1 MATTDD
7 LVISIRADIG
17 ALQSQLRNI
26 DAQLQGT
33 QRQGNETAIAIKN
46 MALQFISL
54 GAAIEGMKKLVDVN
68 RNFGI
73 LKAGLETATGS
84 IEGANQAFA
93 ALQQFAQTTPYS
105 LQQAVDGFT
114 KLVNLG
120 LTPSEA
126 ALKSYG
132 DTSAALGKDLSQMIE
147 AVADAATGE
156 FERLKEFGIK
166 AKNNGDTIAFTFKG
180 TTETVRNNAAEIE
193 SYLIKLGQVNFDGAM
208 TKRMES
214 LDGAISNLGDAF
226 EGFFYQIGES
236 GATESLNSG
245 IRKLG
250 QGLTDLT
257 DIVKQIH
264 LSNFKSA
271 MDAAGDAVLLF
282 AGYKIT
288 KMVAGL
294 ALATQ
299 ETIKNIAAQSASRV
313 ETLANAEAD
322 AIAANMAARRAIV
335 EKQLALD
342 ELNKAR
348 ATTASAL
355 ATQQSA
361 IADLEAAQLQSR
373 LALGTQQATVANLAR
388 AMAAEKVTAAQLEV
402 AAAANAESAAIA
414 RATTASAANTAA
426 ATANATAQQALAT
439 ATTNATIA
447 GRTSGTMLTA
457 LGGPLGAV
465 ITALGLAATAWF
477 VFGDSAESN
486 AERAINASKR
496 IKQGL
501 KDTPDDMRVQ
511 TDALM
516 DVNEQ
521 IKKIE
526 TVLANWDSKTKG
538 VRLLDKEIKLQDLKQ
553 QKAII
558 EENINNLKLTKVLE
572 GFLSESKGDSLE
584 GFGNKKTSSAQVDD
598 KKAEQEAK
606 KLEQLK
612 SAAQAYLNQIA
623 ESNMSELQLE
633 AKHFNEQLQQLEE
646 YLQQKAIT
654 KSQYDAAVLD
664 ANSAFNNKIFE
675 QLAEQQAKEDELAL
689 KKQEREDE
697 DRSRRME
704 QIQGIINEANLAG
717 MTELERMDAQHAAK
731 MEKLAQLAEGES
743 QFKQELRDAE
753 LILEREHQAKRLDMI
768 LGTGSKIQE
777 MTKAFQ
783 KGQLQGAISFF
794 AADFGGLSQHSRK
807 MFELTK
813 AARLAD
819 AALSIPSTVIEAA
832 RQGTA
837 IGGWPL
843 GLAMGAAALASQ
855 LSQLKAIQSA
865 SFGGGSSGAGGGGA
879 SAGSVAQSQQPQQ
892 PLQQRFVNLNLYG
905 GDNTMYSKDSVRTLI
920 QRIGEEVKDGAVL
933 RVS

>member
-33 QRQGNETAIAIKN
+33 ERQGNETANAIKN

-84 IEGANQAFA
+84 IEGANQAFS

-214 LDGAISNLGDAF
+214 LDGAISNLSDSWDAF
-226 EGFFYQIGES
+226 FYNLGQA
-236 GATESLNSG
+236 GATDVLKDAFNAITDAINEVNSMLSSGEMESYIDAIG
-245 IRKLG
+245 I
-250 QGLTDLT
+250 
-257 DIVKQIH
+257 
-264 LSNFKSA
+264 SFS
-271 MDAAGDAVLLF
+271 
-282 AGYKIT
+282 
-288 KMVAGL
+288 GL
-294 ALATQ
+294 A
-299 ETIKNIAAQSASRV
+299 EDVAQ
-313 ETLANAEAD
+313 
-322 AIAANMAARRAIV
+322 
-335 EKQLALD
+335 
-342 ELNKAR
+342 
-348 ATTASAL
+348 TT
-355 ATQQSA
+355 
-361 IADLEAAQLQSR
+361 
-373 LALGTQQATVANLAR
+373 
-388 AMAAEKVTAAQLEV
+388 
-402 AAAANAESAAIA
+402 
-414 RATTASAANTAA
+414 
-426 ATANATAQQALAT
+426 
-439 ATTNATIA
+439 
-447 GRTSGTMLTA
+447 
-457 LGGPLGAV
+457 
-465 ITALGLAATAWF
+465 
-477 VFGDSAESN
+477 
-486 AERAINASKR
+486 
-496 IKQGL
+496 
-501 KDTPDDMRVQ
+501 
-511 TDALM
+511 
-516 DVNEQ
+516 
-521 IKKIE
+521 
-526 TVLANWDSKTKG
+526 
-538 VRLLDKEIKLQDLKQ
+538 
-553 QKAII
+553 AII
-558 EENINNLKLTKVLE
+558 EQWVSDNKENTGEFFTFFKNAFLELPQNIRAFVQIATVEFAHVANVAVIYGQKIANALNPMSPSYNLKQNLDAAVQAYNDSINQILAERDRVTKEAENKRSEGKEKRVMDDLLNDFLKENSIDVLGKNAPE
-572 GFLSESKGDSLE
+572 RD
-584 GFGNKKTSSAQVDD
+584 KTPQVDD
-598 KKAEQEAK
+598 KKAAQEAK

-612 SAAQAYLNQIA
+612 SAANAYLNQIA

-633 AKHFNEQLQQLEE
+633 AKHFNEQLQQLEK

-664 ANSAFNNKIFE
+664 ANSAFINKIYE
-675 QLAEQQAKEDELAL
+675 QQLEQQAKEDELAL

-753 LILEREHQAKRLDMI
+753 LILEQEHQAKRLDMI
-768 LGTGSKIQE
+768 LGTGSKIQN
-777 MTKAFQ
+777 MTNAFQ
-783 KGQLQGAISFF
+783 KGQLQGAVSFF

-807 MFELTK
+807 LFELTK
-813 AARLAD
+813 AAKLAE
-819 AALSIPSTVIEAA
+819 AAINVPSTVMKAYEF
-832 RQGTA
+832 GTG
-837 IGGWPL
+837 IGGPIV
-843 GLAMGAAALASQ
+843 GAAMGAAALAAQ

-865 SFGGGSSGAGGGGA
+865 SFGGGSSGAGGGAGA
-879 SAGSVAQSQQPQQ
+879 SASSVAQSQQPQQ

>member
-17 ALQSQLRNI
+17 ALQSQLRGI

-33 QRQGNETAIAIKN
+33 ERQSNETANAVKN

-84 IEGANQAFA
+84 LEGANQAFA

-126 ALKSYG
+126 ALRSYG

-193 SYLIKLGQVNFDGAM
+193 QYLIKLGQVNFDGAM
-208 TKRMES
+208 KKRMES
-214 LDGAISNLGDAF
+214 LDGAISNLSDSF

-257 DIVKQIH
+257 DIVKQIP
-264 LSNFKSA
+264 LANFKSA

-288 KMVAGL
+288 KMVAEL

-299 ETIKNIAAQSASRV
+299 ETIKNIAAQSAARV

-342 ELNKAR
+342 ELNRAR
-348 ATTASAL
+348 ATTNTAI
-355 ATQQSA
+355 ATQQAA
-361 IADLEAAQLQSR
+361 IADLERATMEARLAVGTQNATAADIARTMASDRVAAAQI
-373 LALGTQQATVANLAR
+373 AVAN
-388 AMAAEKVTAAQLEV
+388 
-402 AAAANAESAAIA
+402 AANAESVAIA

-426 ATANATAQQALAT
+426 STANATAQQALAT

-447 GRTSGTMLTA
+447 GRASGTMLTA
-457 LGGPLGAV
+457 LGGPLGAIV
-465 ITALGLAATAWF
+465 TAIGLAAAAWLA
-477 VFGDSAESN
+477 FGDSAET
-486 AERAINASKR
+486 AADKTKQAIYK
-496 IKQGL
+496 IKNNL
-501 KDTPDDMRVQ
+501 NITDDEAKALD
-511 TDALM
+511 DALKE
-516 DVNEQ
+516 VEQ
-521 IKKIE
+521 SIKSTI
-526 TVLANWDSKTKG
+526 DS
-538 VRLLDKEIKLQDLKQ
+538 VRAASLSSDDKLYNALNKQLQELYNKKKEIEDTISRFVFNRTLDDVFGK
-553 QKAII
+553 
-558 EENINNLKLTKVLE
+558 T
-572 GFLSESKGDSLE
+572 DSLE
-584 GFGNKKTSSAQVDD
+584 GFGGKKTQGAQVDD
-598 KKAEQEAK
+598 KKAAQEAK

-633 AKHFNEQLQQLEE
+633 VKHFNEQLQQLEK

-704 QIQGIINEANLAG
+704 QIQAIINEANLAG

-731 MEKLAQLAEGES
+731 MEKIAQLAEGES

-753 LILEREHQAKRLDMI
+753 LILEQEHQAKRLDMI

-819 AALSIPSTVIEAA
+819 AAMSIPSTVIEAA

-843 GLAMGAAALASQ
+843 GAAMGAAALASQ

-865 SFGGGSSGAGGGGA
+865 SFGGGSSGGGGGGA
-879 SAGSVAQSQQPQQ
+879 GVGASSVAQSQQPQQ

>member
-26 DAQLQGT
+26 DAQLRGT
-33 QRQGNETAIAIKN
+33 ERQGNETANAIKN

-84 IEGANQAFA
+84 IEGANQAFS

-214 LDGAISNLGDAF
+214 LDGAISNLSDSWDAF
-226 EGFFYQIGES
+226 FYNLGQA
-236 GATESLNSG
+236 GATDVLKDAFNAITDAINEVNSMLSSGEMESYIDAIG
-245 IRKLG
+245 I
-250 QGLTDLT
+250 
-257 DIVKQIH
+257 
-264 LSNFKSA
+264 SFS
-271 MDAAGDAVLLF
+271 
-282 AGYKIT
+282 
-288 KMVAGL
+288 GL
-294 ALATQ
+294 A
-299 ETIKNIAAQSASRV
+299 EDVAQ
-313 ETLANAEAD
+313 
-322 AIAANMAARRAIV
+322 
-335 EKQLALD
+335 
-342 ELNKAR
+342 
-348 ATTASAL
+348 TT
-355 ATQQSA
+355 
-361 IADLEAAQLQSR
+361 
-373 LALGTQQATVANLAR
+373 
-388 AMAAEKVTAAQLEV
+388 
-402 AAAANAESAAIA
+402 
-414 RATTASAANTAA
+414 
-426 ATANATAQQALAT
+426 
-439 ATTNATIA
+439 
-447 GRTSGTMLTA
+447 
-457 LGGPLGAV
+457 
-465 ITALGLAATAWF
+465 
-477 VFGDSAESN
+477 
-486 AERAINASKR
+486 
-496 IKQGL
+496 
-501 KDTPDDMRVQ
+501 
-511 TDALM
+511 
-516 DVNEQ
+516 
-521 IKKIE
+521 
-526 TVLANWDSKTKG
+526 
-538 VRLLDKEIKLQDLKQ
+538 
-553 QKAII
+553 AII
-558 EENINNLKLTKVLE
+558 EQWVSDNKENTGEFFTFFKNAFLELPQNIRAFVQIATVEFAHVANVAVIYGQKIANALNPMSPSYNLKQNLDAAVQAYNDSINQILAERDRVTKEAENKRSEGKEKRVMDDLLN
-572 GFLSESKGDSLE
+572 GFLKENSTDVLGKNAPERD
-584 GFGNKKTSSAQVDD
+584 KTPQVDD
-598 KKAEQEAK
+598 KKAAQEAK

-612 SAAQAYLNQIA
+612 SAANAYLNQIA

-633 AKHFNEQLQQLEE
+633 AKHFNEQLQQLEK

-664 ANSAFNNKIFE
+664 ANSAFINKIYE
-675 QLAEQQAKEDELAL
+675 QQLEQQAKEDELAL

-717 MTELERMDAQHAAK
+717 MTELERMDAQHAEK
-731 MEKLAQLAEGES
+731 MEKLAQLAEGEA

-753 LILEREHQAKRLDMI
+753 LILEQEHQAKRLDMI
-768 LGTGSKIQE
+768 LGTGSKIQN
-777 MTKAFQ
+777 MTNAFQ
-783 KGQLQGAISFF
+783 KGQLQGAVSFF

-807 MFELTK
+807 LFELTK
-813 AARLAD
+813 AARLAE
-819 AALSIPSTVIEAA
+819 AAINVPSTVMKAYEF
-832 RQGTA
+832 GTG
-837 IGGWPL
+837 IGGPIV
-843 GLAMGAAALASQ
+843 GAAFGAAALASQ

-865 SFGGGSSGAGGGGA
+865 SFGGSSSGGGGGGA
-879 SAGSVAQSQQPQQ
+879 GVGASSVAQSQQPQQ
-892 PLQQRFVNLNLYG
+892 PIQQRFVNLNLYG

>member
-33 QRQGNETAIAIKN
+33 ERQGNETANAIKN

-84 IEGANQAFA
+84 IEGANQAFS

-214 LDGAISNLGDAF
+214 LDGAISNLSDSWDAF
-226 EGFFYQIGES
+226 FYNLGQA
-236 GATESLNSG
+236 GATDVLKDAFNAITDAINEVNSMLSSGEMESYIDAIG
-245 IRKLG
+245 I
-250 QGLTDLT
+250 
-257 DIVKQIH
+257 
-264 LSNFKSA
+264 SFS
-271 MDAAGDAVLLF
+271 
-282 AGYKIT
+282 
-288 KMVAGL
+288 GL
-294 ALATQ
+294 A
-299 ETIKNIAAQSASRV
+299 EDVAQ
-313 ETLANAEAD
+313 
-322 AIAANMAARRAIV
+322 
-335 EKQLALD
+335 
-342 ELNKAR
+342 
-348 ATTASAL
+348 TT
-355 ATQQSA
+355 
-361 IADLEAAQLQSR
+361 
-373 LALGTQQATVANLAR
+373 
-388 AMAAEKVTAAQLEV
+388 
-402 AAAANAESAAIA
+402 
-414 RATTASAANTAA
+414 
-426 ATANATAQQALAT
+426 
-439 ATTNATIA
+439 
-447 GRTSGTMLTA
+447 
-457 LGGPLGAV
+457 
-465 ITALGLAATAWF
+465 
-477 VFGDSAESN
+477 
-486 AERAINASKR
+486 
-496 IKQGL
+496 
-501 KDTPDDMRVQ
+501 
-511 TDALM
+511 
-516 DVNEQ
+516 
-521 IKKIE
+521 
-526 TVLANWDSKTKG
+526 
-538 VRLLDKEIKLQDLKQ
+538 
-553 QKAII
+553 AII
-558 EENINNLKLTKVLE
+558 EQWVSDNKENTGEFFTFFKNAFLELPQNIRAFVQIATVEFAHVANVAVIYGQKIANALNPMSPSYNLKQNLDAAVQAYNDSINQILAERDRVTKEAENKRSEGKEKRVMDDLLNDFLKENSTDVL
-572 GFLSESKGDSLE
+572 GKNAPKRD
-584 GFGNKKTSSAQVDD
+584 KTPQVDD
-598 KKAEQEAK
+598 KKADQEAK

-612 SAAQAYLNQIA
+612 SAANAYLNQIA

-633 AKHFNEQLQQLEE
+633 AKHFNEQLQQLEK
-646 YLQQKAIT
+646 YLQQTAIT

-664 ANSAFNNKIFE
+664 ANSAFNNKTFE
-675 QLAEQQAKEDELAL
+675 QIAEQQAKEDKLAL

-753 LILEREHQAKRLDMI
+753 LILEQEHQAKRLDMI

-783 KGQLQGAISFF
+783 KGQLQGAVSFF

-807 MFELTK
+807 LFELTK
-813 AARLAD
+813 AARLAE
-819 AALSIPSTVIEAA
+819 AAINIPSTVMAA
-832 RQGTA
+832 AKHGSE

-865 SFGGGSSGAGGGGA
+865 SFGGGSSGAGGGGVGA
-879 SAGSVAQSQQPQQ
+879 SSVAQSQQPQQ

>member
-17 ALQSQLRNI
+17 ALQSQLRGI
-26 DAQLQGT
+26 DAQLRGT
-33 QRQGNETAIAIKN
+33 ERQGNETANAVKN

-126 ALKSYG
+126 ALRSYG

-214 LDGAISNLGDAF
+214 LDGAISNLSDSWDAF
-226 EGFFYQIGES
+226 FYNLGQA
-236 GATESLNSG
+236 GATDVLKDAFNAITDAINEVNSMLSSGEMESYIDAIG
-245 IRKLG
+245 I
-250 QGLTDLT
+250 
-257 DIVKQIH
+257 
-264 LSNFKSA
+264 SFS
-271 MDAAGDAVLLF
+271 
-282 AGYKIT
+282 
-288 KMVAGL
+288 GL
-294 ALATQ
+294 A
-299 ETIKNIAAQSASRV
+299 EDVAQ
-313 ETLANAEAD
+313 
-322 AIAANMAARRAIV
+322 
-335 EKQLALD
+335 
-342 ELNKAR
+342 
-348 ATTASAL
+348 TT
-355 ATQQSA
+355 
-361 IADLEAAQLQSR
+361 
-373 LALGTQQATVANLAR
+373 
-388 AMAAEKVTAAQLEV
+388 
-402 AAAANAESAAIA
+402 
-414 RATTASAANTAA
+414 
-426 ATANATAQQALAT
+426 
-439 ATTNATIA
+439 
-447 GRTSGTMLTA
+447 
-457 LGGPLGAV
+457 
-465 ITALGLAATAWF
+465 
-477 VFGDSAESN
+477 
-486 AERAINASKR
+486 
-496 IKQGL
+496 
-501 KDTPDDMRVQ
+501 
-511 TDALM
+511 
-516 DVNEQ
+516 
-521 IKKIE
+521 
-526 TVLANWDSKTKG
+526 
-538 VRLLDKEIKLQDLKQ
+538 
-553 QKAII
+553 AII
-558 EENINNLKLTKVLE
+558 EQWVSDNKVNTGGFFTFFKNAFLELPQNIRAFVQIATVEFAHVANVAVIYGQKIVNALNPMSPSYNLKQNLDAAVQAYNDSINQILAERDRVTKEAENKRSEGKEKRVMDDLLN
-572 GFLSESKGDSLE
+572 GFLKENSTDVLGKNAPKRDKTPQVDD
-584 GFGNKKTSSAQVDD
+584 KKNTPSAQVDDD

-612 SAAQAYLNQIA
+612 SAANAYLNQIA
-623 ESNMSELQLE
+623 ESNMSESQLE
-633 AKHFNEQLQQLEE
+633 KKHFNEQLQQLEK
-646 YLQQKAIT
+646 YLQQTAIT

-664 ANSAFNNKIFE
+664 AKRAFINKIYE
-675 QLAEQQAKEDELAL
+675 QQLEQQAKEDELAL

-731 MEKLAQLAEGES
+731 MEKIAQLAEGES
-743 QFKQELRDAE
+743 IYKQELRDAE
-753 LILEREHQAKRLDMI
+753 LILEQEHQAKRLDMI

-819 AALSIPSTVIEAA
+819 AAMSIPSTVIEAA

-865 SFGGGSSGAGGGGA
+865 SFGGSSSGGGGGGA
-879 SAGSVAQSQQPQQ
+879 GVGASSVAQSQQPQQ